1 MNFGTKENERMDTKL
16 LEDILSCPT
25 LPSLPSVAI
34 RVLELTSDP
43 DVKMD
48 ELAKEIQFDQG
59 IAAKILRTVNSSFYG
74 LRKRCSSID
83 HALIMLG
90 LGPVKSLVLG
100 FSLVSTVKGKD
111 GDAFDY
117 LGYWKRGLVT
127 AVASKYAAE
136 MIENKEIA
144 DEAFLAGLFQDIGMI
159 AMHRTIGSE
168 YLELIESTDGDHS
181 KLAKL
186 ELDAYEIQH
195 STVGAMMCEN
205 WKIPYEIVIPV
216 RYHDRPTACP
226 QEFSQVARC
235 VALGNLIAE
244 ILGSENPTEPLRKA
258 YGKAASWLGLK
269 EPQVDELLKEAG
281 TTTKELG
288 KLFSIDVGSVPDPEE
303 VLAKADR
310 QLIELAK
317 TKQVESFAAKQLKE
331 LVNDSDGVD
340 PITGTLSREGFTVA
354 VREAFEAAKTGEYSL
369 SVVQILLDGYES
381 LREDKGD
388 IVTDEI
394 VIGTAVMLRRNFEHM
409 GGVICRI
416 ADSVFAVVLPNIE
429 RAITTQYANACCEEF
444 DTRLSTWVPDV
455 EAIEGQLRVCMG
467 VSTLDEDTRSIFKSP
482 ELLVKSATQALLA
495 AKASDAST
503 VRAFVARK
511 DAA

>member
-1 MNFGTKENERMDTKL
+1 MNFVTEEIERMDTKL

-100 FSLVSTVKGKD
+100 FSLVSTVKGND

-117 LGYWKRGLVT
+117 LEYWKRGLVT
-127 AVASKYAAE
+127 AVASKFAAE

-144 DEAFLAGLFQDIGMI
+144 DAAFLAGLFQDIGMI
-159 AMHRTIGSE
+159 AMHRTIGNE
-168 YLELIESTDGDHS
+168 YLELIMDTQGDHA

-186 ELDAYEIQH
+186 ELDKYEIQH

-205 WKIPYEIVIPV
+205 WKMPYEIVIPV

-226 QEFSQVARC
+226 QEFSQIARC
-235 VALGNLIAE
+235 VALGNLINTVLSAD
-244 ILGSENPTEPLRKA
+244 NPTEPLRKA
-258 YGKAASWLGLK
+258 YAKATSWLGLK
-269 EPQVDELLKEAG
+269 ESQVDELVKEAG
-281 TTTKELG
+281 ETTKELG
-288 KLFSIDVGSVPDPEE
+288 KLFSIDVGSIPNPEE
-303 VLAKADR
+303 VLAKADK
-310 QLIELAK
+310 QLIELSK
-317 TKQVESFAAKQLKE
+317 NQQVESYAAKQLKD
-331 LVNDSDGVD
+331 LVSESDGID
-340 PITGTLSREGFTVA
+340 PITGALNREGFTVA
-354 VREAFEAAKTGEYSL
+354 VREAFEAAKAGEYTL
-369 SVVQILLDGYES
+369 SIVQVLLDGYDGLGET
-381 LREDKGD
+381 LGET
-388 IVTDEI
+388 VQDEV
-394 VIGTAVMLRRNFEHM
+394 VIGTSVLLRRNFEHM
-409 GGVICRI
+409 GGVVCRL
-416 ADSVFAVVLPNIE
+416 AESVFAVVLPNIE
-429 RAITTQYANACCEEF
+429 RTITTQYANACCEEF
-444 DTRLSTWVPDV
+444 EQKLPTWVPD
-455 EAIEGQLRVCMG
+455 AEGISEQLRVSIG
-467 VSTLDEDTRSIFKSP
+467 VSTLDEDTRSMFKSP
-482 ELLVKSATQALLA
+482 ELLVKSASQALLA
-495 AKASDAST
+495 AKASEESA

-511 DAA
+511 NAA